1 MIEIS
6 HKNAVTY
13 FSLRVSPGA
22 ARTRVLGEHA
32 GALKLAVAAAPEK
45 GKANKAVIE
54 CIADILGVRK
64 ADVTVVS
71 GETSRDKRIAV
82 AGLDAKAVSDK
93 LSALIGQSPSQNAS
107 KEKR

>member
-1 MIEIS
+1 MIEVAAS
-6 HKNAVTY
+6 PGGAS

-45 GKANKAVIE
+45 GKANKAVVE
-54 CIADILGVRK
+54 FLADALGVRK
-64 ADVTVVS
+64 ADVAVVS

-82 AGLDAKAVSDK
+82 TGLDAKAVSDK
-93 LSALIGQSPSQNAS
+93 LSALVGPSPSQNAS